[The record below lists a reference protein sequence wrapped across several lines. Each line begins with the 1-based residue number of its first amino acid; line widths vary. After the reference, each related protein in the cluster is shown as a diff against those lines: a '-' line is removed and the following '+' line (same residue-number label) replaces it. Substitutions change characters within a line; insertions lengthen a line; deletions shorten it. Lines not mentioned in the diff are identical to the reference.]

1 MHESI
6 ILSKVHE
13 MLKDDDNTLIRMRE
27 AKAAECGY
35 IETGKDKRTHTH
47 HQLHN
52 HVACFLCDF

>member
-47 HQLHN
+47 TISYTTM
-52 HVACFLCDF
+52 